1 MQQFELALAASADE
15 TPVFGRRMAFRA
27 EFSTPGLLT
36 TRDLAI
42 SNRRGPRTVCE
53 G

>member
-1 MQQFELALAASADE
+1 MHQFELALAASAE
-15 TPVFGRRMAFRA
+15 ESPVFRHRRAFRA

-36 TRDLAI
+36 ARDLAI